1 MEIVKSL
8 NLNKVPQ
15 QVENNSLVCAKN
27 IKISSD
33 GTYITNEEGIK
44 SIYSVNDSASK
55 IVGVIACNTEL
66 VIFQHNTTN
75 NKSDIYRYNEID
87 NSLRLVPTGWKW
99 EGGVVKGT
107 YTYNINDQ
115 LIIAITEINSTDGN
129 VLKTI
134 NLDTSTENDKDNYYH
149 LAPDVPHAY
158 MRLNNIILGTSM
170 PCGTY
175 YMFIR
180 YKITTNT
187 YTKWFP
193 IGIPYIIANIEDKEI
208 INHYYPSGNDTSA
221 ARNMRTT
228 VKMPINS
235 NKESNTN
242 YEFILKFEEF
252 DIYKEFQ
259 LGYILDTHNETVCR
273 IWQEFDIDSTVSVI
287 FNGVGA
293 KEYNIDDMLENA
305 FDLTNVDTICNY
317 RNRLY
322 VANYEEN
329 NFINKNYEA
338 YANRVKVRYTLTE
351 FESPIQTNSNAVFYT
366 SSKEVKFNIKT
377 TQGNSRSDEKEYVSF
392 SDIFNAFATNP
403 NLTSGCYLIDTNGI
417 HRNIDYCLLYIN
429 ENEINTTLAY
439 SRFIETGEIINWENI
454 FPITNTTV
462 YNSDGT
468 VNNNFTIVTSI
479 QVKNIQRKKYDTTI
493 NDFKYNINL
502 HKRSLIPNQVYN
514 FFIHFVNAN
523 GTFTNG
529 FKLKNDNSNM
539 FSITD
544 RTHPITVS
552 GETILA
558 DVNKSSA
565 DDIFDNELIN
575 TNRVCDVFNNFKS
588 STRQFGYYTNS
599 NGDSLF
605 KAPDVKTRPNDIIG
619 IECTEID
626 IPQEFVGYFITY
638 EEVENNVLY
647 TSLVRYKTS
656 SGGTLTKDPKFYA
669 SDVFLLNRPYRGLY
683 GNLEYSINNI
693 LGDSPTYING
703 TDTRYLI
710 RNSKIHRS
718 SEYSE
723 EYIDI
728 DIDLT
733 ASPTDIAY
741 KVYNIYGI
749 NKYIYT
755 NKNKNLIRLGDIRY
769 VKNNNRDNLIFKE
782 DENSDIFNYPGFIT
796 DDEIIIYDPSMYV
809 GDDGYPKNSTTGN
822 DITTG
827 QYANAYKFRKY
838 CITDINLRNI
848 KESSETI
855 SYPDKQSAD
864 RPVLTS
870 IIVRPINQSDLFELN
885 IANYDTIDK
894 KKYINRNTEI
904 IYVNNFNRTIRRSDV
919 ISDESFENSWRIF
932 RPNNYKVISEN
943 KGNITNIVGVG
954 LYLLVH
960 TEHSLFMFNRDASL
974 KTQDKDV
981 QLTIPDAFDT
991 EYQEIFTSDKGFGGL
1006 QDRNSWM
1013 INQYGYTF
1021 YDNDSKNIYTFD
1033 NGALNILSLPICK
1046 LLESLDIVRII
1057 FSDDTTINNRF
1068 IISIEDKNGEYITL
1082 SYNYLVKKWISLH
1095 DYYFKRSHSTKNK
1108 SYFII
1113 DQNSIFTFDNTK
1125 ICKFESM
1132 QINNAKFPVY
1142 LSERGDISYSYLD
1155 VIYNEAYTHVKS
1167 LEFISYVLSEV
1178 IDYFS
1183 HINQAEECSNKKYSG
1198 YQCIIYTDSTYS
1210 GLLDINT
1217 ANLKNQFNNY
1227 KYPYFD
1233 KGKWNFNY
1241 FRNYIERPNADLR
1254 SLIYGKY
1261 IVIRFIFNND
1271 SGIKFK
1277 LEDVDFKVRSYE

>member
-66 VIFQHNTTN
+66 VIFQHNTTT
-75 NKSDIYRYNEID
+75 NKSSIYRYNEIS
-87 NSLRLVPTGWKW
+87 NSSRLVPTGWKW
-99 EGGVVKGT
+99 EGGIVKGT
-107 YTYNINDQ
+107 YTYNINEQ
-115 LIIAITEINSTDGN
+115 LIIAITEITDNEN

-134 NLDTSTENDKDNYYH
+134 NLNTSTENDSDHYYH
-149 LAPDVPHAY
+149 LAPNIPHAS
-158 MRLNNIILGTSM
+158 MKLNNIILGTNM
-170 PCGTY
+170 ACGTY

-193 IGIPYIIANIEDKEI
+193 IGIPYIIANIETKSI
-208 INHYYPSGNDTSA
+208 IDQYYPSGDDTSST
-221 ARNMRTT
+221 RQMNTK
-228 VKMPINS
+228 VKMPVNS

-242 YEFILKFEEF
+242 YEFIFKFEDF
-252 DIYKEFQ
+252 DIYNEFQ

-273 IWQEFDIDSTVSVI
+273 VWQEFNIASSIPVI

-305 FDLTNVDTICNY
+305 FDLINVKTLCNY

-322 VANYEEN
+322 IANYEEN
-329 NFINKNYEA
+329 NLINENYEA
-338 YANRVKVRYTLTE
+338 YANRVKVRYTLTQ
-351 FESPIQTNSNAVFYT
+351 FDDVIQTNSNAIFYT
-366 SSKEVKFNIKT
+366 TSKEVKFNIKT
-377 TQGNSRSDEKEYVSF
+377 VPGNYTYDDREYVSF
-392 SDIFNAFATNP
+392 NEIFNAFASNP
-403 NLTSGCYLIDTNGI
+403 NLTAGCYLIDTTGA
-417 HRNIDYCLLYIN
+417 HRNIDFCLLYIN
-429 ENEINTTLAY
+429 ENDIDTTLAY
-439 SRFIETGEIINWENI
+439 SKFLETGIIYNYENI
-454 FPITNTTV
+454 FNITNTTV
-462 YNSDGT
+462 YNADGT
-468 VNNNFTIVTSI
+468 VNNNFSVVSSI
-479 QVKNIQRKKYDTTI
+479 KVKDIKRKKYNATL
-493 NDFKYNINL
+493 NDFKYNIGL
-502 HKRSLIPNQVYN
+502 HKRSLIPNQIYN
-514 FFIHFVNAN
+514 FFIHYVKPN

-539 FSITD
+539 FSIID

-565 DDIFDNELIN
+565 DEIFDNELIN

-588 STRQFGYYTNS
+588 GTRQFGYYTNS

-605 KAPDVKTRPNDIIG
+605 RAPDITTNPTDRIG
-619 IECTEID
+619 IECVEID
-626 IPQEFVGYFITY
+626 IPMQFIGYFITY

-647 TSLVRYKTS
+647 TSLLRYRNR
-656 SGGTLTKDPKFYA
+656 GGYVGIDPKFYA

-683 GNLEYSINNI
+683 ANLSYSITNPLN
-693 LGDSPTYING
+693 DSPTYING
-703 TDTRYLI
+703 NNTKLLI
-710 RNSKIHRS
+710 KNTTVHRS
-718 SEYSE
+718 SENSE

-728 DIDLT
+728 DISLGE
-733 ASPTDIAY
+733 TDENIHY
-741 KVYNIYGI
+741 DVYNIYGI

-796 DDEIIIYDPSMYV
+796 DDSVIIYYPKMYI
-809 GDDGYPKNSTTGN
+809 GNDGYPKNSTTGN
-822 DITTG
+822 DITTE

-848 KESSETI
+848 KEEPETI
-855 SYPDKQSAD
+855 SYPNKQS
-864 RPVLTS
+864 PNS
-870 IIVRPINQSDLFELN
+870 PIITATILRPINQSDLFELN

-894 KKYINRNTEI
+894 KKYINRNTEV
-904 IYVNNFNRTIRRSDV
+904 IYINNFDKTIRRSDV

-943 KGNITNIVGVG
+943 KGNITNIIGVG

-991 EYQEIFTSDKGFGGL
+991 EYQEVFTSDKGFGGL
-1006 QDRNSWM
+1006 QDRDSWM

-1241 FRNYIERPNADLR
+1241 FRNYVERPNADLR